1 VPAGSPAP
9 TDRNEATIAVVPTSK
24 LARKIGAV
32 GVFRSKVDCRMIV
45 VCGLAPLARAPSDFE
60 RVLFGQYPACEAAR
74 ARLPGGRPGGSSG
87 RPDGAPRQRSP
98 RLPDPDPQPQGPTAP
113 GSAPG
118 SGGTGGFHSGADLGF
133 SATLLSLAPLWGS
146 RPVAPYERRP
156 RAVLLVLS
164 LERPG

>member
-1 VPAGSPAP
+1 VPAGSPGP

-32 GVFRSKVDCRMIV
+32 GVVRSKVDCRMIV
-45 VCGLAPLARAPSDFE
+45 VCGLAPLTRAPSDFE
-60 RVLFGQYPACEAAR
+60 RLFGQCPAHEAAR
-74 ARLPGGRPGGSSG
+74 PGLPGGRPGGSSG
-87 RPDGAPRQRSP
+87 RPDGAQRPRSP
-98 RLPDPDPQPQGPTAP
+98 RLPAPDPQPPGPTAP
-113 GSAPG
+113 GPAPG

-146 RPVAPYERRP
+146 RPVTPYERRP

>member
-32 GVFRSKVDCRMIV
+32 GVVRSKVDCRIVV

-60 RVLFGQYPACEAAR
+60 RVLFAPCTAHEAAR
-74 ARLPGGRPGGSSG
+74 SGLPGGRPGGSSG
-87 RPDGAPRQRSP
+87 RPDGAQRPRSP
-98 RLPDPDPQPQGPTAP
+98 RLPAPDPQPQGPTAP
-113 GSAPG
+113 GPSPG
-118 SGGTGGFHSGADLGF
+118 SGGTGGFHSGADLGL

-146 RPVAPYERRP
+146 RPVTPYERRR
-156 RAVLLVLS
+156 RAVLLALS